1 MTKSRLLKKSLP
13 LPEAEGSEGPESS
26 EVTRTVALGKK
37 AKKLGRD
44 DWTSNASVKLK
55 PEIAVA
61 PLANRV
67 KPDDDWVPMDKESM
81 AKFKEKR
88 SAATTEKVEDAIPPL
103 RTSKLKPVLS
113 PLNVESV
120 LQQLQDAK
128 QTGRSAP
135 TWPFGDVPEVWTC
148 GQNSA
153 VSLLTWIRR
162 RGKTFLC

>member
-67 KPDDDWVPMDKESM
+67 KPDDDWVDEQALLK
-81 AKFKEKR
+81 ALCK
-88 SAATTEKVEDAIPPL
+88 AT
-103 RTSKLKPVLS
+103 RGRRVL
-113 PLNVESV
+113 LV
-120 LQQLQDAK
+120 LDDGEVPFANSQQRL
-128 QTGRSAP
+128 SN
-135 TWPFGDVPEVWTC
+135 EV
-148 GQNSA
+148 
-153 VSLLTWIRR
+153 L
-162 RGKTFLC
+162 